1 MRTRRSIFTYC
12 LPIRREYMDRPSGH
26 RVVTPRRDTAR
37 GAMATAPSP
46 ATMSPDADDVEG
58 VDEVERARYG

>member
-1 MRTRRSIFTYC
+1 
-12 LPIRREYMDRPSGH
+12 MDRPFGH